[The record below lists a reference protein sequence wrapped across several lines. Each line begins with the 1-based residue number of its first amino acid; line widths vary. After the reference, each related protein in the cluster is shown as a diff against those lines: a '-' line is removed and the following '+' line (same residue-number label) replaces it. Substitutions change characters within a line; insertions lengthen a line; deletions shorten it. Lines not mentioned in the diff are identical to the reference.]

1 MKKFHILD
9 ELQSRGIDSI
19 NAGYRTYALEVKKAI
34 NEKGDSCWGICDFHK
49 GYIHIIRGQDHE
61 SARETLVHEMTHLV
75 LEMVGLGAIDDDDN
89 VRVKTNEEIT
99 TLVSRGWLLL
109 MNLNPEL
116 FELIQEQPDDE

>member
-19 NAGYRTYALEVKKAI
+19 NAGYRSYALELRKAI
-34 NEKGDSCWGICDFHK
+34 TEKGDACWGICDFHK
-49 GYIHIIRGQDHE
+49 GYIHITRGQDHE
-61 SARETLVHEMTHLV
+61 SARETLLHELTHLV
-75 LEMVGLGAIDDDDN
+75 LEMVGLGSIDEEDS

-99 TLVSRGWLLL
+99 TLVSRGFLQL

-116 FELIQEQPDDE
+116 FALIQEQPDDA